1 MSSTDSSSTESS
13 RVDMSD
19 WELVTMDKTQWTLLV
34 KQLEDLLA
42 LQCLLKMKPPT
53 ECLCVV
59 KAAGLVEPVRVSV
72 KKVMDGG
79 RGECSG
85 HLLRGFVNIQ
95 NRIIKK
101 KCWWVGGCVKGS
113 HGLSKQGIF
122 LYIYSFYPG

>member
-59 KAAGLVEPVRVSV
+59 KGSGLVEPVRVSV

-79 RGECSG
+79 RG
-85 HLLRGFVNIQ
+85 V
-95 NRIIKK
+95 
-101 KCWWVGGCVKGS
+101 
-113 HGLSKQGIF
+113 
-122 LYIYSFYPG
+122 